1 MLQRYE
7 LQQVKA
13 YSGVYLT
20 LKPPKK
26 NTSKHEK
33 VNLLCCIKKKV
44 TFAPK
49 MNQGLDP
56 S

>member
-1 MLQRYE
+1 MKFSRL
-7 LQQVKA
+7 KPI
-13 YSGVYLT
+13 SGVYLT

-33 VNLLCCIKKKV
+33 VKLLCCIKKKV

-49 MNQGLDP
+49 TNQGLDP